1 VTDTETLPQAPA
13 RARPA
18 HPRRWTFLVV
28 LALCLL
34 PWAWYLV
41 RGVAELQVVAAG
53 LPVISAVGALL
64 AAVIAVARRRVGMVL
79 VALSFVAFGVFSTIA
94 PRMALGGPLPMAPL
108 RIVSANIYQNNT
120 TPQAALDALLAQHA
134 DVTIA
139 VETPIGFQDA
149 LAQDPR
155 VPANRA
161 AVGQLVVVSTYPLH
175 LHTTPASLPEQRV
188 MVVTVDTPN
197 GPLTLFV
204 VHSLNPSYET
214 TFIRQLG
221 FVRRLK
227 KAALRLEAPTLL
239 IGDFNLM
246 DRGEGYREM
255 TASFRDAMRT
265 DGLAASTYIHGLW
278 KALFLRIDHAFLSPQ
293 WCAADATSFAVPGS
307 DHLGIAT
314 SVGPCAT

>member
-1 VTDTETLPQAPA
+1 MA
-13 RARPA
+13 
-18 HPRRWTFLVV
+18 F
-28 LALCLL
+28 CLL

-41 RGVAELQVVAAG
+41 RSFAVLQAIAAALPAISAAG
-53 LPVISAVGALL
+53 ALFAVAIAVG
-64 AAVIAVARRRVGMVL
+64 RRRAGAFL

-94 PRMALGGPLPMAPL
+94 PRMALAGPAPVSPL
-108 RIVSANIYQNNT
+108 RIVSANVYQNNT

-134 DVTIA
+134 DVTVA
-139 VETPIGFQDA
+139 VETPVGFQQV

-161 AVGQLVVVSTYPLH
+161 AFGQLVVVSKYPLH
-175 LHTTPASLPEQRV
+175 IHATPASLPEQRV
-188 MVVTVDTPN
+188 MVVTVDTPD

-221 FVRRLK
+221 FVQRLE
-227 KAALRLEAPTLL
+227 KAALRLDAPTLL

-246 DRGEGYREM
+246 DRGEGYREI

-265 DGLAASTYIHGLW
+265 DGLAASTYVHGLW
-278 KALFLRIDHAFLSPQ
+278 RALFLRIDHAFLSPQ
-293 WCAADATSFAVPGS
+293 WCAADAASFAVPGS
-307 DHLGIAT
+307 DHLGIGT
-314 SVGPCAT
+314 SVGPCAPTQ

>member
-1 VTDTETLPQAPA
+1 M
-13 RARPA
+13 
-18 HPRRWTFLVV
+18 FLVI
-28 LALCLL
+28 LALCAL

-41 RGVAELQVVAAG
+41 RGVPVLQVVAAG
-53 LPVISAVGALL
+53 LPVISLVGALL
-64 AAVIAVARRRVGMVL
+64 AVAVALGRRRAAMVL
-79 VALSFVAFGVFSTIA
+79 VAMSFVAFGVFSTVS
-94 PRMALGGPLPMAPL
+94 PRRAQGGPLPVSPL
-108 RIVSANIYQNNT
+108 RIVSANVYQNNT
-120 TPQAALDALLAQHA
+120 MPQAALDALLAQHA

-139 VETPIGFQDA
+139 VETPIGFQEA

-155 VPANRA
+155 VPAYRA
-161 AVGQLVVVSTYPLH
+161 AIGQLVVVSSLPLH

-188 MVVTVDTPN
+188 MVVTVDTPD

-204 VHSLNPSYET
+204 VHSLNPSYDT

-227 KAALRLEAPTLL
+227 KAALRLKAPTLL
-239 IGDFNLM
+239 VGDFNLM

-265 DGLAASTYIHGLW
+265 DGLAASTYVHGLW
-278 KALFLRIDHAFLSPQ
+278 NALFLRIDHAFLSPQ

-314 SVGPCAT
+314 SVGPCSLSK